1 MIEKLG
7 KLKELFK
14 PRRTNPEFVCKKCG
28 EHTVFADGDL
38 LKICPKCGAYFR
50 MNSAERIRLIC
61 DSFEEKDADMASTDI
76 LAFPH
81 YEEKLE
87 SARRTSGCEDA
98 VSYGIAK
105 SGGEEYV
112 LFVMNS
118 EFMMGS
124 MGTVVGEKI
133 TRAFELALS
142 KEIPVVGFTTSG
154 GARMQEGIY
163 SLMQMAKVSGAVKRH
178 SDAGLL
184 YITVLTD
191 PTTGGVTASFAME
204 GDIILAEPK
213 ALVGFAG
220 ARVIE
225 QTTGQ
230 KLPEGFQRSEFLL
243 EHGFVD
249 AIVPRDRLKSEIENI
264 LRIHSR

>member
-1 MIEKLG
+1 MIGNFFKSLYGEKEN
-7 KLKELFK
+7 K
-14 PRRTNPEFVCKKCG
+14 VCKKCG
-28 EHTVFADGDL
+28 RSFTYSELAKHSM
-38 LKICPKCGAYFR
+38 ICPNCGEYFR
-50 MNSAERIRLIC
+50 MTPRERLVMIC
-61 DSFEEKDADMASTDI
+61 DKFEEVDANLTSENV
-76 LAFPH
+76 LNFPN
-81 YEEKLE
+81 YDEKLKT
-87 SARRTSGCEDA
+87 AAKTSSSKEA
-98 VSYGIAK
+98 VVCGIAEIA
-105 SGGEEYV
+105 GEKFV
-112 LFVMNS
+112 IFVMNS

-124 MGTVVGEKI
+124 MGRVVGEKI
-133 TRAFELALS
+133 TRAFEMATEKKLH
-142 KEIPVVGFTTSG
+142 VVGFTTSG

-204 GDIILAEPK
+204 GDIIIAEPN

-225 QTTGQ
+225 QTIGQ
-230 KLPEGFQRSEFLL
+230 KLPEGFQRAEFLQ

-249 AIVPRDRLKSEIENI
+249 VIEKREKLKYTISNI
-264 LRIHSR
+264 LKLHSC